1 MNALNQLTELIFQKK
16 RWILHAFFWLAVL
29 GFYVLF
35 FGRRNSNYWQTAFF
49 VGLLL
54 PIAMGATY
62 FLNYYLVP
70 NYLMRE
76 KYGRFLTYTVYLV
89 MGALFLEMMVTLL
102 TFLVIA
108 GLRIQNM
115 SPASFDL
122 VLLLSSLL
130 LVTFLALAIKMA
142 THWRQSKAEYDLLL
156 RDKMETELKFLKS
169 QLNPHFLF
177 NTLNNLYYL
186 ASEKS
191 DKTPKAILALSEIL
205 DYVLHAGKSLLV
217 PLSDEIKQVNNYL
230 ALELLRY
237 EERVDVSLQI
247 SGNPELYQVPPM
259 VLITLVENAFKHGVM
274 PISGKSWI
282 RIIVHAKE
290 EGLLIFI
297 QNSSQSSELGTG
309 IGLENLRRQLS
320 HLYKNNYQLQ
330 IDSSKGTEFSVNLA
344 LASI

>member
-1 MNALNQLTELIFQKK
+1 
-16 RWILHAFFWLAVL
+16 
-29 GFYVLF
+29 
-35 FGRRNSNYWQTAFF
+35 
-49 VGLLL
+49 
-54 PIAMGATY
+54 
-62 FLNYYLVP
+62 
-70 NYLMRE
+70 
-76 KYGRFLTYTVYLV
+76 
-89 MGALFLEMMVTLL
+89 
-102 TFLVIA
+102 
-108 GLRIQNM
+108 
-115 SPASFDL
+115 
-122 VLLLSSLL
+122 
-130 LVTFLALAIKMA
+130 
-142 THWRQSKAEYDLLL
+142 
-156 RDKMETELKFLKS
+156 
-169 QLNPHFLF
+169 
-177 NTLNNLYYL
+177 LYYL